1 MVMTTDG
8 DYEGE
13 KSSNIDESEVTIDF
27 AVEVD
32 EVSLN
37 VTKAPFQLLRAERE
51 LLNSCIQDQ
60 GFRKRGGNI
69 DWDKIENIFEDKA
82 DGHRVFKRDRK
93 RLRSTSNKLKVQTV
107 GISTTNHNS
116 SVQELLPIED
126 IMMDVMPTIDTVVE
140 DRTIDESVRNS
151 VSEKIIKTG
160 EDLITKDFMEDTAV
174 SVSTTSQSIEPK
186 RRVGN
191 LSDLEREFV
200 KNYGKKCLT
209 MGKNIDNNCMLKEYR
224 TVFPD
229 FSRDGDILKKCWNNW
244 KKDSPAYKEFINKL
258 NK

>member
-93 RLRSTSNKLKVQTV
+93 RLRSTSNKPKVQTV

-151 VSEKIIKTG
+151 VSEK
-160 EDLITKDFMEDTAV
+160 
-174 SVSTTSQSIEPK
+174 S
-186 RRVGN
+186 
-191 LSDLEREFV
+191 
-200 KNYGKKCLT
+200 
-209 MGKNIDNNCMLKEYR
+209 
-224 TVFPD
+224 
-229 FSRDGDILKKCWNNW
+229 SRQEKI
-244 KKDSPAYKEFINKL
+244 
-258 NK
+258 